1 MSTNHYS
8 ETRGVGAEICIDQ
21 KVSSSFVLSE
31 LEGIQFAPVH
41 RIEIQR
47 FAPWCVLIERFEEF
61 GGFREGGIVVADGF
75 CLHGFKWLL
84 GGNAVEPALMR
95 EFFVVGEIETD

>member
-21 KVSSSFVLSE
+21 KVSSSFVLIE
-31 LEGIQFAPVH
+31 LEGILFAPVH

-61 GGFREGGIVVADGF
+61 GGFREGRIGVADGF
-75 CLHGFKWLL
+75 RLHGFEWLL
-84 GGNAVEPALMR
+84 RGDAVEPALMR
-95 EFFVVGEIETD
+95 EFFVVGKVEAD